1 MDYEYRPGSRHP
13 RLIPEILQVLSAII
27 RVRDHSSATAP
38 PLSPTHGRRAAHEEL
53 RVREAGSHGVEH
65 RGPALRLADPQRERA
80 EPAGRERARRR
91 LLVGLAC
98 RGLPKGAPRVIRPV
112 DPPIP
117 RGTVSPVVFTL
128 RDPLNPLPSRNP
140 DVLPSR
146 CRACPPCRP
155 GADGAVLPC
164 VATSQAIA
172 IGPSKSEQ
180 GGRARVSRSRA
191 LLSLF
196 VVSDT
201 SLAYLP

>member
-1 MDYEYRPGSRHP
+1 MNSLNRC
-13 RLIPEILQVLSAII
+13 RLIPEILQVLSAIV
-27 RVRDHSSATAP
+27 RVRDHSSSTAP

-53 RVREAGSHGVEH
+53 RVREAGGHGVEH
-65 RGPALRLADPQRERA
+65 RGPALRPADPQRERA

-91 LLVGLAC
+91 LLVGFAC
-98 RGLPKGAPRVIRPV
+98 RGLPEGAPRVIRPA

-117 RGTVSPVVFTL
+117 RGTVPPVVFI
-128 RDPLNPLPSRNP
+128 PQNPFTPSRVGTRMFYVVERARRVDP
-140 DVLPSR
+140 KSTVSR
-146 CRACPPCRP
+146 
-155 GADGAVLPC
+155 
-164 VATSQAIA
+164 VATSQGIA

-201 SLAYLP
+201 SRAYLS